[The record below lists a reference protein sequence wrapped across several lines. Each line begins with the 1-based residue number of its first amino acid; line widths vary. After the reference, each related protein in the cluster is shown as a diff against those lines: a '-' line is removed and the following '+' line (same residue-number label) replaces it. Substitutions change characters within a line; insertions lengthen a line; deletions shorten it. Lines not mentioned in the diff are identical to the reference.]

1 MLVGAEP
8 ICGDCSL
15 RYGLPMTASQQQEVV
30 APGNSS
36 ASRVMACDTC
46 GLVQE
51 VERIPRGAKACCGRC
66 GFQLEHRRPNSRLR
80 TITFSLAALLLYFPS
95 NFYPLITAEY
105 HGLRSETTIIQGIR
119 ALFKEHQYFIAGLVF
134 CTSILSPA
142 LKIIGLLLISLTLN
156 WPRWKKA
163 RAWIYHVI
171 RIIDPWNM
179 LEVFLLA
186 ISVSMIEMGRVATV
200 HPGRGVFSFT
210 AVVALTL
217 LATLSFDPR
226 LLWDGP
232 KEKTQ

>member
-1 MLVGAEP
+1 MKFRQVWSPNAV
-8 ICGDCSL
+8 
-15 RYGLPMTASQQQEVV
+15 VV
-30 APGNSS
+30 AFICNAAP
-36 ASRVMACDTC
+36 
-46 GLVQE
+46 
-51 VERIPRGAKACCGRC
+51 
-66 GFQLEHRRPNSRLR
+66 PNSRLR
-80 TITFSLAALLLYFPS
+80 TLTFSLAALILYFPS
-95 NFYPLITAEY
+95 NLYPIVTAEY
-105 HGLRSETTIIQGIR
+105 HGIHSETTILQGIR
-119 ALFKEHQYFIAGLVF
+119 SLFQDRQYFIAGLVF

-142 LKIIGLLLISLTLN
+142 LKISGLLFLSLTLD

-163 RAWIYHVI
+163 RTWIYQII

-226 LLWDGP
+226 LLWDPP
-232 KEKTQ
+232 KRKEQYE

>member
-1 MLVGAEP
+1 MPSVGQSHIDRMISRQENWKTP
-8 ICGDCSL
+8 SDG
-15 RYGLPMTASQQQEVV
+15 GLSDTIV
-30 APGNSS
+30 A
-36 ASRVMACDTC
+36 CETC
-46 GLVQE
+46 GLVQQVDE
-51 VERIPRGAKACCGRC
+51 APQGLAAQCARC
-66 GFQLEHRRPNSRLR
+66 GFHLQHRRANSRLR
-80 TITFSLAALLLYFPS
+80 TITFSLAALILYFPS
-95 NFYPLITAEY
+95 NLYPIVTAEY
-105 HGLRSETTIIQGIR
+105 HGIHTETTILHGIR
-119 ALFKEHQYFIAGLVF
+119 SLFQDGQYFIAGLVL

-142 LKIIGLLLISLTLN
+142 LKIIGLLFLSLTLD

-163 RAWIYHVI
+163 RTWVYQII

-226 LLWDGP
+226 LLWDMP
-232 KEKTQ
+232 EEKERYE